1 MPPPRGGRNLPY
13 SIDLMYRPC
22 NSVSTNVLYTVIL
35 NERHLGQR
43 DLQNTKHVS
52 HHTVKSNGS
61 LMAVFRKLQK
71 CLNYRRESSTDRS
84 IVSVARRYA

>member
-1 MPPPRGGRNLPY
+1 MPPRGGRNLPY
-13 SIDLMYRPC
+13 SIDLMYRPY

-52 HHTVKSNGS
+52 HHTVKSNVGS
-61 LMAVFRKLQK
+61 VSKASKVPELQ
-71 CLNYRRESSTDRS
+71 
-84 IVSVARRYA
+84 A